1 MFILFQ
7 PLQWRYIEVKQIKHN
22 KNIKK
27 VKTNKKKISKH
38 SEGRKVANN
47 PGGWREIQKDL
58 SEEMSI

>member
-27 VKTNKKKISKH
+27 VKTNKKKFPSTVREERLLTTQED
-38 SEGRKVANN
+38 EGRFRK
-47 PGGWREIQKDL
+47 ISQKR
-58 SEEMSI
+58 

>member
-7 PLQWRYIEVKQIKHN
+7 PMQWRYTEVKQIKHN

-27 VKTNKKKISKH
+27 VKTKKKFSKH

-47 PGGWREIQKDL
+47 LGGWREIQKDL

>member
-7 PLQWRYIEVKQIKHN
+7 PMQWRYIEVKQIKHN

-27 VKTNKKKISKH
+27 VKTKKKFSKH

-47 PGGWREIQKDL
+47 LGG
-58 SEEMSI
+58 